1 MSETFGPYQLIRKIA
16 HGGMAEV
23 FLASRQGEIG
33 GFTKQVAIK
42 RIYQH
47 LAEDPELITM
57 FFDEARIAAQLNHP
71 NIVQIY
77 DLGQIDGFF
86 YIAMEFIHGRDVRS
100 ICERGIQ
107 VSNFLPIPSAV
118 KIVAE
123 SAAGLHYAH
132 TRADS
137 SGTPLNIVHR
147 DVSPQNILVAMNGGV
162 KVCDF
167 GIAKAEERLTHT
179 RTGQFKGKFAYMS
192 PEQVIGDGRAIDLR
206 SDIFSLGIVL
216 YEITVCTRLFRGKN
230 DYDTIRM
237 VAESDVKLPTQVRAN
252 FPPELER
259 IIMKALSREPS
270 QRYQTAEEMQVEL
283 EEWLLEQRAKT
294 SPVHIARYMAQIFPE
309 MVEKPGGISEDM
321 TVERDISDLVASGS
335 FPTNL
340 GASAEAQEPHTAIAT
355 APSSPSSLQA
365 MVSKPAPAPAYEAED
380 EWDDMDATGQVNI
393 SNFQQALQRD
403 KVSTEEPSFQSG
415 QQEYTPTPRER
426 HMTPMAQ
433 QSSFQGIAEQRQPES
448 ISASWSSEPA
458 PAAQQQQQLANQ
470 RTSGSYPNAGQPQPQ
485 SNPQPLPNLD
495 GLHNQST
502 QNQQWSAQN
511 PSQLQQQAPQ
521 PQLQR
526 PLDASQSTALQG
538 SGTSMPSGQWNQAT
552 PAVEAQSASQQN
564 QWQQQSQPQQ
574 LQAPPRQDPYQQQQ
588 QQPQQNVQW
597 PSAGPPAPVTGPQP
611 SIQQQQ
617 QPYAQQQQGG
627 YPQQPQQQQGYP
639 QQPQQQPG
647 YHAAHEPTPHT
658 ASPEQAADFEPMA
671 TSASMAYNIK
681 ALQAKDRNK
690 KIFILLGGI
699 AFIGVI
705 AAIVVTVGI
714 DRPVPEIE
722 DPNKIDPEKLK
733 VDPPKPLPRIAVE
746 LTTKPEGAHVVIN
759 GVLVEGTTPGTFELA
774 EGKTNEVLF
783 YHPDHDPFFAIMG
796 GTEGEVP
803 EDAIELPA
811 KAEVAEDKLGT
822 IIVESE
828 PLGGIV
834 FHNGEQVGTAPQTL
848 RNLNP
853 EVEHHILVKNKGYYG
868 YAALMRPIAGEE
880 QTVRALLDPDSQES
894 RKYTVDL
901 SLETMPRGA
910 QAKANDE
917 FAGVTPA
924 LKPYD
929 RHKHVEVT
937 FEAANYKPLTRRLE
951 TRGGVGTIV
960 IRPAL
965 DALTREKGKISILLP
980 KNTENVYIGNNQY
993 DVKSTKKIEMTE
1005 GKHTAV
1011 LEVEGGK
1018 RFEGDFDVIPGKHT
1032 RYKAEVLNGSL
1043 RLRKLK

>member
-1 MSETFGPYQLIRKIA
+1 MSETFGQYQLIRKIA

-107 VSNFLPIPSAV
+107 VSNFLPIPTAV
-118 KIVAE
+118 KLVAE

-132 TRADS
+132 TRADN

-259 IIMKALSREPS
+259 IIMKSLSREPS

-340 GASAEAQEPHTAIAT
+340 GANAEPQEPHTAIAT

-365 MVSKPAPAPAYEAED
+365 VVSKPAPAPAYEAED

-403 KVSTEEPSFQSG
+403 KVSVDESSFPSG

-426 HMTPMAQ
+426 HMTPIAQ
-433 QSSFQGIAEQRQPES
+433 QSSFQGIAEQRQPAS

-458 PAAQQQQQLANQ
+458 PAAQSQQQNQLANQ
-470 RTSGSYPNAGQPQPQ
+470 RTSGSYPNANAAWNPQQQQPQ
-485 SNPQPLPNLD
+485 SNAQPLPNLS
-495 GLHNQST
+495 GIGQGA
-502 QNQQWSAQN
+502 QGQQWSSQAAN
-511 PSQLQQQAPQ
+511 PVQQQAPQ
-521 PQLQR
+521 PQIQR
-526 PLDASQSTALQG
+526 PLEASQSTALQG
-538 SGTSMPSGQWNQAT
+538 SGVSRPSGQWNAAD
-552 PAVEAQSASQQN
+552 PSVEAQSVSQQN
-564 QWQQQSQPQQ
+564 QWQQQQHAQQ
-574 LQAPPRQDPYQQQQ
+574 FQAPPPQQQDYYPQ
-588 QQPQQNVQW
+588 QEPQQNVQW

-611 SIQQQQ
+611 AIQQQ
-617 QPYAQQQQGG
+617 
-627 YPQQPQQQQGYP
+627 PQAQPQPGYAPQQQGYP
-639 QQPQQQPG
+639 RQQPA
-647 YHAAHEPTPHT
+647 YHAAHEPTPQ
-658 ASPEQAADFEPMA
+658 SAAPAQSTDFEPMA
-671 TSASMAYNIK
+671 TSASMSYDIK
-681 ALQAKDRNK
+681 ALQAKSRNK
-690 KIFILLGGI
+690 KIFILLGGLVVV
-699 AFIGVI
+699 GVI
-705 AAIVVTVGI
+705 AAVVITVGI

-722 DPNKIDPEKLK
+722 DPNKIDPDKLK
-733 VDPPKPLPRIAVE
+733 VEPPKPLPRIAVE
-746 LTTKPEGAHVVIN
+746 LATKPEGARVVIN

-796 GTEGEVP
+796 GTAGEVP
-803 EDAIELPA
+803 EDAVELPA
-811 KAEVAEDKLGT
+811 KAEVAEEKQGT
-822 IIVESE
+822 IVVESE

-868 YAALMRPIAGEE
+868 YAALVRPIAGEE
-880 QTVRALLDPDSQES
+880 QTIRALLDPESQES
-894 RKYTVDL
+894 RKFTVDL

-965 DALTREKGKISILLP
+965 ESLTREKGKITILLP
-980 KNTENVYIGNNQY
+980 KNTQNVYIGNNQY
-993 DVKSTKKIEMTE
+993 DIKSTKKLEMTE

-1018 RFEGDFDVIPGKHT
+1018 RFEGDFEVIPGKHT

-1043 RLRKLK
+1043 RLRKVK